1 MLETERLILR
11 GWTADDEDAYAA
23 LHADPHVAYWLGGRL
38 TPEEAHASLERNRA
52 RIEAQGW
59 GMFAIE
65 RKEDGALLGVAGLQ
79 PVAEE
84 IPVAPGVEA
93 SWRLSPAAW
102 RRGYCTEAMRAVLAD
117 AKRRGEP
124 EIVSFTA
131 ETNTRSQAVMTRL
144 GFARDPKSDFD
155 HPRLAGHT
163 LSRHVV
169 YRLAL

>member
-11 GWTADDEDAYAA
+11 AWEADDADAYIA

-38 TPEEAHASLERNRA
+38 TPEEAQASLDRNIERMA
-52 RIEAQGW
+52 EHGW

-65 RKEDGALLGVAGLQ
+65 RKEDGAVLGLAGLQ
-79 PVAEE
+79 PIADE
-84 IPVAPGVEA
+84 IPVGPGVEA

-102 RRGYCTEAMRAVLAD
+102 RRGYCTEAMQAVLAD
-117 AKRRGEP
+117 ARRRGLT
-124 EIVSFTA
+124 EILGFTA
-131 ETNTRSQAVMTRL
+131 ETNTRSQQVAERL
-144 GFARDPKSDFD
+144 GFVRDPASDFD

-169 YRLAL
+169 YRLKL

>member
-1 MLETERLILR
+1 VLETERLILR
-11 GWTADDEDAYAA
+11 NWTEDDAEAYAA

-38 TPEEAHASLERNRA
+38 SPEEAYASLERNRA

-59 GMFAIE
+59 GMYAIE
-65 RKEDGALLGVAGLQ
+65 RKEDEVLLGVAGLQ
-79 PVAEE
+79 PIAEE

-131 ETNTRSQAVMTRL
+131 QTNTRSQAVMERL
-144 GFARDPKSDFD
+144 GFRRDEASDFD
-155 HPRLAGHT
+155 HPRLSGHT

-169 YRLAL
+169 YRLRL